1 VTNRLL
7 LGFLALTV
15 LVLAVLEIPL
25 GITYARNERQD
36 LTLKVER
43 DAVTLATLAEDAL
56 EPGGAGRRGAL
67 ERLAG
72 EYASE
77 TGGRVVVVDRRG
89 RAVVDTSPEFGEG
102 RNFSTRPEVARALA
116 GEVATGVRASETLGL
131 SLLYVAVPTVSAGT
145 VLGAVRISYPTS
157 EVDDRVRRYWLIL
170 LAIAGVVVAA
180 AALAGLLLARWITS
194 PLRAVERAAAAVGR
208 GELDSRAPA
217 AGPPEVRDLALVFN
231 DTAAKLQT
239 LLHSQE
245 QFVADASHQLRTPLT
260 ALRLRL
266 ENLEADAGPGGRES
280 LVGALT
286 EVERLSGLVEGLLE
300 LARSDVS
307 GAGAVPEAV
316 DLAEIVATRAEA
328 WSALAAERG
337 VRLETGSG
345 GDAVAR
351 AAPARVEQVL
361 DNLLSNALEV
371 SPSGAAIRLAT
382 GRDGSRVEL
391 HVVDEGPGLTPEQR
405 ERAFDRFWRG
415 GSSEGGSGLG
425 LAIVARLVA
434 ADGGDVE
441 LRAAVPH
448 GIDAVVRLPAVAGPG
463 RARERPSTDPPQD

>member
-43 DAVTLATLAEDAL
+43 DAVTLATLAEDVL
-56 EPGGAGRRGAL
+56 EPGGGGRLGAL
-67 ERLAG
+67 ERLAD
-72 EYASE
+72 EYAAA
-77 TGGRVVVVDRRG
+77 TGGRVVVVNGRG
-89 RAVVDTSPEFGEG
+89 RALVDTSPEFGEG
-102 RNFSTRPEVARALA
+102 RDFSTRPEIALA
-116 GEVATGVRASETLGL
+116 LDGEVATGVRDSETLGL
-131 SLLYVAVPTVSAGT
+131 SLLYVAVPTVSGGA

-157 EVDDRVRRYWLIL
+157 EVDNRVRRYWLIL

-194 PLRAVERAAAAVGR
+194 PLRGVERAAAAVGR
-208 GELDSRAPA
+208 GELGTRAPA

-231 DTAAKLQT
+231 ETAAKLQG

-266 ENLEADAGPGGRES
+266 ENLEADTGPGGRES
-280 LVGALT
+280 LAGALT
-286 EVERLSGLVEGLLE
+286 EVERLSGLVEGLLA
-300 LARSDVS
+300 LARSDAS
-307 GAGAVPEAV
+307 DAVAEPV
-316 DLAEIVATRAEA
+316 DLAEIVAGRAEA
-328 WSALAAERG
+328 WSALAEERG
-337 VRLETGSG
+337 VQLATASAGR
-345 GDAVAR
+345 AFAR
-351 AAPARVEQVL
+351 TAPARLEQVL

-371 SPSGAAIRLAT
+371 SPPGATIRLAT
-382 GRDGSRVEL
+382 GRDGDRVEL

-415 GSSEGGSGLG
+415 DSSEGGSGLG

-434 ADGGDVE
+434 ADGGEVE
-441 LRAAVPH
+441 LRAAAPH
-448 GIDAVVRLPAVAGPG
+448 GIDAVVRLPAAAAPG
-463 RARERPSTDPPQD
+463 RTRDRPGPPA

>member
-1 VTNRLL
+1 MTNRLL

-43 DAVTLATLAEDAL
+43 DAVTLATLAEDVL
-56 EPGGAGRRGAL
+56 EPGGGSRLGAL
-67 ERLAG
+67 ERLAD
-72 EYASE
+72 EYAAE
-77 TGGRVVVVDRRG
+77 TGGRVVVVNGRG
-89 RAVVDTSPEFGEG
+89 RALVDTSPEFGEG
-102 RNFSTRPEVARALA
+102 RDFSTRPEIALA
-116 GEVATGVRASETLGL
+116 LDGEVATGVRDSETLGL
-131 SLLYVAVPTVSAGT
+131 SLLYVAVPTVSKGT

-157 EVDDRVRRYWLIL
+157 EVDSRVRRYWLIL

-208 GELDSRAPA
+208 GELDTRAPA

-231 DTAAKLQT
+231 ETAAKLQT

-266 ENLEADAGPGGRES
+266 ENLEADTGPAGRES
-280 LVGALT
+280 LAGALT
-286 EVERLSGLVEGLLE
+286 EVERLSGLVDGLLA
-300 LARSDVS
+300 LARSDAS
-307 GAGAVPEAV
+307 GAVAEPV
-316 DLAEIVATRAEA
+316 DLAELAAGRAEA
-328 WSALAAERG
+328 WSALAEERG
-337 VRLETGSG
+337 VQLATASG
-345 GDAVAR
+345 GGAFAR
-351 AAPARVEQVL
+351 AAPARLEQVL

-371 SPSGAAIRLAT
+371 SPPGGTIRLAT
-382 GRDGSRVEL
+382 GRDGDRVEL

-434 ADGGDVE
+434 ADGGEVE
-441 LRAAVPH
+441 LRAAAPQ
-448 GIDAVVRLPAVAGPG
+448 GIDAVVRLPAAAPG
-463 RARERPSTDPPQD
+463 RTRERPGPPAT

>member
-43 DAVTLATLAEDAL
+43 DAVTLATLAEDVL
-56 EPGGAGRRGAL
+56 EPGGSARLGAL
-67 ERLAG
+67 ERLAD
-72 EYASE
+72 EYAAE
-77 TGGRVVVVDRRG
+77 TGGRVVVVNARG
-89 RAVVDTSPEFGEG
+89 RALVDTSPEFGEG
-102 RNFSTRPEVARALA
+102 RDFSTRPEIALA
-116 GEVATGVRASETLGL
+116 LDGEVATGVRDSETLGL
-131 SLLYVAVPTVSAGT
+131 SLLFVAVPVVSAGQ

-194 PLRAVERAAAAVGR
+194 PLRGVERAAAAVGR
-208 GELDSRAPA
+208 GELDTRAPA
-217 AGPPEVRDLALVFN
+217 EGPPEVRDLARVFN
-231 DTAAKLQT
+231 ETAAKLQT
-239 LLHSQE
+239 LLRSQE

-266 ENLEADAGPGGRES
+266 ENLEADTGPAARES
-280 LVGALT
+280 LVGALA
-286 EVERLSGLVEGLLE
+286 EVERLSGLVEGLLA
-300 LARSDVS
+300 LARSDAG
-307 GAGAVPEAV
+307 GAPAEPV

-328 WSALAAERG
+328 WSALAGERG
-337 VRLETGSG
+337 VRLTTATAGE
-345 GDAVAR
+345 AVAR
-351 AAPARVEQVL
+351 AAPDRLEQVL

-371 SPSGAAIRLAT
+371 SPPGGTIRLAS
-382 GRDGSRVEL
+382 GRDGNRVEL

-415 GSSEGGSGLG
+415 GSSTGGSGLG

-434 ADGGDVE
+434 ADGGEVE

-448 GIDAVVRLPAVAGPG
+448 GIDAVVRLPAASAAT
-463 RARERPSTDPPQD
+463 RRTAERPAALN